1 MFAAAF
7 GEATGA
13 TSDALRDDDD
23 DEKDDDA
30 ETERGSF

>member
-23 DEKDDDA
+23 EKDDDA